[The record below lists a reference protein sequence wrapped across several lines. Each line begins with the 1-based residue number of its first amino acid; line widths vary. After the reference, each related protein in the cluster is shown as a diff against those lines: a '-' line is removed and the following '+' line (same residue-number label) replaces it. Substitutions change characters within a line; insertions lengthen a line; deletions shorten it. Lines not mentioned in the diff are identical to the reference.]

1 MLTLRQALRL
11 PVFETAKVVAGVGG
25 LDRVIRRAHVV
36 DIPGTDFGDW
46 GEGLLLFTAG
56 YGLKNNPEQQ
66 LAFIPAVAQQGLVGM
81 VFSLGW
87 YFDAVPEVMRRAA
100 DKHNFTI
107 VTVPY
112 EVSSVTILERLYVD
126 LVNDQFATDKRAED
140 IHRRLTALVLDG
152 RGLDAVASTLA
163 DILERS
169 VLFESSAYEILAHAD
184 HGQIDENRR
193 QAIDIGH
200 TPAETVQRMVERGI
214 YHDVQACKKPL
225 RLPTFPELGMT
236 MERVVA
242 PIMVGQEVF
251 GYIWILAGDRPFT
264 RLDELATE
272 NTATVVALMQL
283 KDRAVRD
290 ARNALRGDFLAELL
304 RSEQITTGLRASTM
318 AERGHALG
326 YRFDV
331 PHQIIYVRNASA
343 STPLAQ
349 LTTRV
354 EEWARRLGVWVLVAT
369 RDRGVAVVIES
380 QEHATG
386 QALADQLLAAL
397 NTPGQPVLIGIGRP
411 FFGDSEARQAYEEAR
426 DAAQIGERLSRAPR
440 TVAYWTLGILYWLEH
455 LPEKVILANP
465 YYDVVLTL
473 AQIDAEHNSDLVAT
487 LEAYLDYGGAIGQ
500 GSAVLGIHRN
510 TLLYRVARIEEL
522 LGIDLKGEHLRFNL
536 HAAVKA
542 YLLRGIK
549 RVP

>member
-11 PVFETAKVVAGVGG
+11 PVFETAKVVAGTGG

-56 YGLKNNPEQQ
+56 YGLKDNPEEQ

-107 VTVPY
+107 ITVPY
-112 EVSSVTILERLYVD
+112 EVNFVTILERLYVD

-163 DILERS
+163 DILERA
-169 VLFESSAYEILAHAD
+169 VLFESSAYEILAYAH
-184 HGQIDENRR
+184 HGPIDENRR
-193 QAIDIGH
+193 QAIEIGH
-200 TPAETVQRMVERGI
+200 TPAESVQRMVERGI
-214 YHDVQACKKPL
+214 YQDVQARKKPL
-225 RLPTFPELGMT
+225 RLPAFPELGMT

-272 NTATVVALMQL
+272 NAATVVALMQL

-304 RSEQITTGLRASTM
+304 RSEQITTGLRSSTM

-326 YRFDV
+326 YRFDL
-331 PHQIIYVRNASA
+331 PHQIIFVRHAAPGS
-343 STPLAQ
+343 SLTQ
-349 LTTRV
+349 LTARV
-354 EEWARRLGVWVLVAT
+354 EEWARRHGLWVLVAT

-380 QEHATG
+380 QENATG
-386 QALADQLLAAL
+386 LAMGEQLLAAL
-397 NTPGQPVLIGIGRP
+397 NTPGQPVLIGVGRP
-411 FFGDSEARQAYEEAR
+411 YYGDSEARQAYEEAR
-426 DAAQIGERLSRAPR
+426 DAAEIGERLSPAPR
-440 TVAYWTLGILYWLEH
+440 TIPYWTLGILYWLEH

-465 YYDVVLTL
+465 YYDIVLRL
-473 AQIDAEHNSDLVAT
+473 ARIDSEHNSDLVPT
-487 LEAYLDYGGAIGQ
+487 LEAYLDFGGAIGQ
-500 GSAVLGIHRN
+500 ASTCLGIHRN

-522 LGIDLKGEHLRFNL
+522 LDLNLKDEYLRFNL

-542 YLLRGIK
+542 YRLRGVK
-549 RVP
+549 PA